1 MILANR
7 RAFEFFMGDSSEE
20 KIRKL
25 AIIFAVVGFFVH
37 ILLWALY
44 RTEKIA
50 ITGDASELVSSPLS
64 ALYTPFSILLV
75 YEVYQLIRTIPES
88 FSSSVGKQYE
98 IATLLVV
105 RDILKRL
112 SEVDN
117 TEGWDI
123 SSDLGFLLVEC
134 AAFLALLYT
143 SLTYF
148 KMSNSSEKTETMA
161 DDIAIFVEAKRG
173 IANAMLII
181 FLIMATYSLY
191 SWMGSVQ
198 EGGGSVSR
206 IIFFLDFFT
215 LLILTDILILL
226 ISYWFYTDFGN
237 LARNTGFV
245 LSTVIIR
252 VAISSEGV
260 SSMILFTLSGLLGIA
275 ILRMFILNEQV
286 VSQNSEIENMMEVE
300 A

>member
-1 MILANR
+1 MLEWNKK
-7 RAFEFFMGDSSEE
+7 AFQFSMGDSSEE
-20 KIRKL
+20 YIRKV
-25 AIIFAVVGFFVH
+25 AMVFAVVGFFVH
-37 ILLWALY
+37 IVVWALFE
-44 RTEKIA
+44 TGNIT
-50 ITGDASELVSSPLS
+50 ITGEASELVKSPLS
-64 ALYTPFSILLV
+64 TLYTPFSILLV

-112 SEVDN
+112 SEVEN
-117 TEGWDI
+117 SEGWKI

-134 AAFLALLYT
+134 AAFLVLLYT

-148 KMSNSSEKTETMA
+148 RISSSSEKSEQMA
-161 DDIAIFVEAKRG
+161 DNVAIFVEAKRG
-173 IANAMLII
+173 IANAMLLI
-181 FLIMATYSLY
+181 FLATAAYSFY
-191 SWMGSVQ
+191 TWVDSVQ
-198 EGGGSVSR
+198 DGGGSVSR
-206 IIFFLDFFT
+206 VIFFLDFFT
-215 LLILTDILILL
+215 FLILADILILL

-252 VAISSEGV
+252 VAISSEGI

-275 ILRMFILNEQV
+275 ILRMFTPN
-286 VSQNSEIENMMEVE
+286 NSKL
-300 A
+300 

>member
-1 MILANR
+1 MPDMNKR
-7 RAFEFFMGDSSEE
+7 VFELSMGDSTEE
-20 KIRKL
+20 SVRRASIAL
-25 AIIFAVVGFFVH
+25 AVIGFFLHVS
-37 ILLWALY
+37 IWALY
-44 RTEKIA
+44 S
-50 ITGDASELVSSPLS
+50 TGRISVEGGAAELLRSPLS

-75 YEVYQLIRTIPES
+75 YEVYQLIRTIPDS

-112 SEVDN
+112 SEVESS
-117 TEGWDI
+117 EGWEI
-123 SSDLGFLLVEC
+123 SSDVGFLLVEC
-134 AAFLALLYT
+134 AAFLALFYT

-148 KMSNSSEKTETMA
+148 RMSTNTVKGEETTGEVA
-161 DDIAIFVEAKRG
+161 VFIEAKRG
-173 IANAMLII
+173 VAHIMLLV
-181 FLIMATYSLY
+181 FLLTAAYSFMT
-191 SWMGSVQ
+191 WVGSVQ
-198 EGGGSVSR
+198 DGGGSVNR
-206 IIFFLDFFT
+206 TIFFLDFFT
-215 LLILTDILILL
+215 FLILADILILL

-275 ILRMFILNEQV
+275 ILRMFQP
-286 VSQNSEIENMMEVE
+286 EVKK
-300 A
+300 ASS

>member
-1 MILANR
+1 MLKWNKKL
-7 RAFEFFMGDSSEE
+7 FELSMGDDAEE
-20 KIRKL
+20 KIRKA
-25 AIIFAVVGFFVH
+25 AIVSAVLGFFAH
-37 ILLWALY
+37 IAIWALF
-44 RTEKIA
+44 RTERIS
-50 ITGDASELVSSPLS
+50 ITGEASELVSSPLS

-75 YEVYQLIRTIPES
+75 YEVYQLIRTIPDS

-112 SEVDN
+112 SEVESS
-117 TEGWDI
+117 EGWEI

-134 AAFLALLYT
+134 GAFLALFYT

-148 KMSNSSEKTETMA
+148 RISNRADKSGDMS
-161 DDIAIFVEAKRG
+161 DDIVIFVEAKRG
-173 IANAMLII
+173 VANTMLLV
-181 FLIMATYSLY
+181 FLSVAAYSF
-191 SWMGSVQ
+191 WTWIESVQ

-206 IIFFLDFFT
+206 VIFFLDFFT
-215 LLILTDILILL
+215 FLILADILILL

-260 SSMILFTLSGLLGIA
+260 SAMVLFTLSGLLGIA
-275 ILRMFILNEQV
+275 ILRMFDPNIPSRTPR
-286 VSQNSEIENMMEVE
+286 VS
-300 A
+300 